1 MQCGWVGAVRGLSPR
16 SPVLQAAVSRRVLG
30 SLFLHLPPLLLPT
43 GPHCLALAGLQ
54 DLSTPIC
61 PWLLLLTF
69 CHSVS
74 SPLDSLRFSTTHTL
88 KEAVG

>member
-1 MQCGWVGAVRGLSPR
+1 M
-16 SPVLQAAVSRRVLG
+16 LG

-74 SPLDSLRFSTTHTL
+74 SPLDSPILNHTHSEGSCGVVLCQAFVVCFLPSTCFVYTRFKIL
-88 KEAVG
+88 E